1 MKFLGAPLVIG
12 LLLSGIA
19 VAIISC
25 DQLKKNNP
33 QVTQT
38 SGANKMKREKLASN
52 LEYEIITPAKED
64 AKQPEKGNVVTVHY
78 TGWIADKDGNPI
90 LERKFDSSVDR
101 GTPFQFS
108 IGRGQ
113 VIKGWDEGVML
124 MKVGEKRRL
133 IIPAAL
139 GYGAYGYP
147 PVIPANATLVFDVEL
162 LDTK

>member
-1 MKFLGAPLVIG
+1 MKFFGAPLVIA

-19 VAIISC
+19 VTIISC
-25 DQLKKNNP
+25 NQTKKDTS
-33 QVTQT
+33 QITQT
-38 SGANKMKREKLASN
+38 AGADTMKRQKLPST
-52 LEYEIITPAKED
+52 LEYEIITPAKDD
-64 AKQPEKGNVVTVHY
+64 ARQPEKGNIVSVHY

-90 LERKFDSSVDR
+90 MDRKFDSSVDR

-139 GYGAYGYP
+139 GYGVYGYP
-147 PVIPANATLVFDVEL
+147 PVIPGGATLVFDVEL
-162 LDTK
+162 LDIK

>member
-1 MKFLGAPLVIG
+1 MKFFGAPLAIA

-19 VAIISC
+19 LAVVSC
-25 DQLKKNNP
+25 DFNKKDKATT
-33 QVTQT
+33 TQT
-38 SGANKMKREKLASN
+38 TGTDSMKRETLPSG
-52 LEYEIITPAKED
+52 LQYEIITPAKDD
-64 AKQPEKGNVVTVHY
+64 ARKPEKGNVVIVHY
-78 TGWIADKDGNPI
+78 TGWIADKDGTPI
-90 LERKFDSSVDR
+90 MERKFDSSVDR

-139 GYGAYGYP
+139 GYGPMGYP
-147 PVIPANATLVFDVEL
+147 PVIPGGATLVFDVEL
-162 LDTK
+162 LDLK

>member
-19 VAIISC
+19 VAVISC
-25 DQLKKNNP
+25 DQNKKNKP
-33 QVTQT
+33 EVTQT
-38 SGANKMKREKLASN
+38 SGSDSMKRETLPSG
-52 LEYEIITPAKED
+52 LQYEIITPAKDD
-64 AKQPEKGNVVTVHY
+64 ARKPEKGNVVIVHY

-90 LERKFDSSVDR
+90 MERKFDSSVDR
-101 GTPFQFS
+101 NAPFQFS
-108 IGRGQ
+108 IGKGQ

-133 IIPAAL
+133 IIPANL

-147 PVIPANATLVFDVEL
+147 PVIPGNATLVFDVEL
-162 LDTK
+162 LDIK